1 MAYLKSFGLMILA
14 LGMAMAVPAGAQ
26 TPPQAAPA
34 VQPALKAP
42 APAPAATEADVTAGY
57 ILGPDDTIEV
67 DVLGQPE
74 FKTRARIRANGTIAL
89 PFLGDVS
96 PNGKTAIA
104 FAADVGAKLRAGG
117 YYAKPIVNVEIV
129 SFSSRYVVVLG
140 DVAQPGL
147 QPVDREYRVSE
158 VIARAG
164 GIRDSA
170 ADHVVVR
177 RQTGEE
183 LKLPFRDLATGT
195 EAQDPVVRAG
205 DKIFVPA
212 AEIFYVYGQVNA
224 PGAYPIKD
232 DMTLRK
238 ALARAGGL
246 TPNGSEKRVKVYH
259 DGVAQKADLERA
271 VAPGDVLV
279 VGERLF

>member
-1 MAYLKSFGLMILA
+1 MAYLKSFYLMVLA
-14 LGMAMAVPAGAQ
+14 LGMAIPAGAQ
-26 TPPQAAPA
+26 TPPQAPPA
-34 VQPALKAP
+34 AQPATQAAP
-42 APAPAATEADVTAGY
+42 KPPAPAAAEADVTAGY

-74 FKTRARIRANGTIAL
+74 FKTRARIRADGTIAL

-104 FAADVGAKLRAGG
+104 FATDVGAKLRAGG

-259 DGVAQKADLERA
+259 DGVAQKVDLERK